1 MTPLNK
7 FVCDH
12 YGSQKQFAQ
21 HLNVAEHTVSRWIK
35 RKPEYLMRHAVAL
48 TREKPT
54 NQRKKFIVEMVT
66 AISSQL
72 DLIQEN

>member
-1 MTPLNK
+1 
-7 FVCDH
+7 
-12 YGSQKQFAQ
+12 
-21 HLNVAEHTVSRWIK
+21 VAEHTVSRWIK